1 MFTFVGVLVV
11 LGAMLLFASVKVLP
25 EYQRAVVLTVGRYTG
40 TKGPG
45 LVLLIPVV
53 QRMIRVDLRITVM
66 DVPPQDVISRDNVSV
81 RVNAVVYS
89 ASCNRQSVL
98 QVVNFL
104 QATSQLAQTRLRSVL
119 GQHEL
124 DEILSQRE
132 SINRTLQTILD
143 EATDPWGIKVANV
156 EIKDVDLNETMVRA
170 IARQAE
176 AERERRAKVIHA
188 EGEMQ
193 AAEKLRDAAAMLSQQ
208 PQALQLRYLQT
219 MADMSSNGKSSIIVF
234 SAAAGSYQAAAGRV
248 SVEVGVIR
256 RPGQGGGERF

>member
-1 MFTFVGVLVV
+1 
-11 LGAMLLFASVKVLP
+11 MLLFASVKVLP
-25 EYQRAVVLTVGRYTG
+25 EYQRGVVLTVGRYTG

-81 RVNAVVYS
+81 RVNAVVYF
-89 ASCNRQSVL
+89 RVVQPDKSVL

-132 SINRTLQTILD
+132 SINRTLQT
-143 EATDPWGIKVANV
+143 
-156 EIKDVDLNETMVRA
+156 
-170 IARQAE
+170 
-176 AERERRAKVIHA
+176 
-188 EGEMQ
+188 
-193 AAEKLRDAAAMLSQQ
+193 
-208 PQALQLRYLQT
+208 
-219 MADMSSNGKSSIIVF
+219 
-234 SAAAGSYQAAAGRV
+234 
-248 SVEVGVIR
+248 R
-256 RPGQGGGERF
+256 RPIRGASRSPTSRSRMSTSMKLWCALSHGRPRPSVNAAPR

>member
-1 MFTFVGVLVV
+1 MFTLIAVLVV
-11 LGAMLLFASVKVLP
+11 FGAVLLFTSINVLP
-25 EYQRAVVLTVGRYTG
+25 EYQRAVVLTLGRYTG

-45 LVLLIPVV
+45 VVLLIPVL
-53 QRMIRVDLRITVM
+53 QRMVRGDLRITVM

-81 RVNAVVYS
+81 RVNAVVYF
-89 ASCNRQSVL
+89 RVVEPDKSVL

-104 QATSQLAQTRLRSVL
+104 QAPSQLAQTRLRSVL

-143 EATDPWGIKVANV
+143 EATDAWGIKVANV
-156 EIKDVDLNETMVRA
+156 EIKDVDLNDTMVRA

-176 AERERRAKVIHA
+176 AEL
-188 EGEMQ
+188 Q

-219 MADMSSNGKSSIIVF
+219 IADMSSNGKSSTIVF
-234 SAAAGSYQAAAGRV
+234 PLPLDLIKPLMDALPLKPR
-248 SVEVGVIR
+248 
-256 RPGQGGGERF
+256 

>member
-1 MFTFVGVLVV
+1 MMFGFGVV
-11 LGAMLLFASVKVLP
+11 LLVFLLLLLLSTVKVLP
-25 EYQRAVVLTVGRYTG
+25 EYQRAVVLTLGRYTA

-45 LVLLIPVV
+45 IMILAPLA
-53 QRMIRVDLRITVM
+53 QRMTRVDLRVNVM

-81 RVNAVVYS
+81 RVNAVVYF
-89 ASCNRQSVL
+89 RVVDPDKSVL
-98 QVVNFL
+98 QVADFY

-124 DEILSQRE
+124 DEILSKRDA
-132 SINRTLQTILD
+132 INHTLQSILD
-143 EATDPWGIKVANV
+143 EATDPWGIKITDV
-156 EIKDVDLNETMVRA
+156 EIKDVDINEAMVRA

-176 AERERRAKVIHA
+176 AERERRATVIHA

-219 MADMSSNGKSSIIVF
+219 MSDMASSGKSSTLVIPLPMDLIRPLMDAMAPK
-234 SAAAGSYQAAAGRV
+234 SA
-248 SVEVGVIR
+248 
-256 RPGQGGGERF
+256 

>member
-1 MFTFVGVLVV
+1 MFGFVGVLII
-11 LGAMLLFASVKVLP
+11 LGALLLFSAIKILP
-25 EYQRAVVLTVGRYTG
+25 EYQRGVVLTLGRYTS

-45 LVLLIPVV
+45 LVLLIPII
-53 QRMIRVDLRITVM
+53 QSMIRVDLRVTVM

-81 RVNAVVYS
+81 RVNAVVYF
-89 ASCNRQSVL
+89 RVVDPDKSVL
-98 QVVNFL
+98 EVENFL

-124 DEILSQRE
+124 DEILSQRD
-132 SINRTLQTILD
+132 SINHTLQTTLD
-143 EATDPWGIKVANV
+143 EATDPWGIKIANV
-156 EIKDVDLNETMVRA
+156 EIKDVDLNDTMVRA

-219 MADMSSNGKSSIIVF
+219 LADMSTNGKSSTIVF
-234 SAAAGSYQAAAGRV
+234 PLPLDLIKPLLDVLPSKAKLGDS
-248 SVEVGVIR
+248 
-256 RPGQGGGERF
+256 